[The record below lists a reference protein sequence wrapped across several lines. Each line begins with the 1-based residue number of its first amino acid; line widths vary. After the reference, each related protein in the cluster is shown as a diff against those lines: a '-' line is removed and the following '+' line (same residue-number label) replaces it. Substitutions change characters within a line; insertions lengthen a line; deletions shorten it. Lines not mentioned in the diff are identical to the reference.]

1 MLRNLAQFYHKD
13 PLDLFVVRQAQVRG
27 EGRGRSEWVCHVHAP
42 PPTLQGLTH
51 LGKGTLTLNP
61 YHSDRMLMSPVVVAG
76 LLTVAVDLNN
86 SIALGLEGWGG
97 GRYWIGHVVL
107 FLYSH
112 SRRSQLHVILFNAR
126 HPASYACDIQCRPG
140 ASDGDCE
147 SGPGRCVGV
156 KGGGAGCVWRDSV
169 CGVCFFTM
177 HVTFCLTPILEG
189 FIILEKNP
197 NYVEG

>member
-1 MLRNLAQFYHKD
+1 M
-13 PLDLFVVRQAQVRG
+13 
-27 EGRGRSEWVCHVHAP
+27 CHVHAP

-61 YHSDRMLMSPVVVAG
+61 YHSDRMLIVPCGGGWTSDGGCVHVGPQQQY
-76 LLTVAVDLNN
+76 
-86 SIALGLEGWGG
+86 ALGLEGWGG

-112 SRRSQLHVILFNAR
+112 SRPSQLHVILFNAR
-126 HPASYACDIQCRPG
+126 HPAPYACDIQCRPG

-156 KGGGAGCVWRDSV
+156 CGGGGGGRVCVER
-169 CGVCFFTM
+169 
-177 HVTFCLTPILEG
+177 
-189 FIILEKNP
+189 
-197 NYVEG
+197 

>member
-13 PLDLFVVRQAQVRG
+13 PLNLFVVRLAQVRG
-27 EGRGRSEWVCHVHAP
+27 EGEEEVGVSCACPSPHLTGPHPLGQGDSDPQPVPLRPHADVPCGGGWTSDSGCVHVGP
-42 PPTLQGLTH
+42 QQQ
-51 LGKGTLTLNP
+51 
-61 YHSDRMLMSPVVVAG
+61 Y
-76 LLTVAVDLNN
+76 
-86 SIALGLEGWGG
+86 ALGLEGWGG

-126 HPASYACDIQCRPG
+126 HPAPYACDIQCRPG

-156 KGGGAGCVWRDSV
+156 WGGQGVWGEIVCVE
-169 CGVCFFTM
+169 CAFLQCM
-177 HVTFCLTPILEG
+177 
-189 FIILEKNP
+189 
-197 NYVEG
+197 